1 METPLYPPSG
11 PDARATWGNTVIG
24 GNAQVHQGNVYSS
37 GVNQKEQCWVDL
49 RVLDP
54 RDDMERIE
62 GNKDKLLD
70 EAYRWVF
77 STPEYSHFT
86 TWDSDGALH
95 LPRNRLLWIKGHAG
109 TGKTMLMIGTIRS
122 LSNLAPGSRFPD
134 ISFFFFQGTSKVL
147 SSAVSA
153 LRSLIWLLAVKQPQ
167 LFSHVLEQ
175 YQYSGARL
183 FTDHNA
189 FSALSKIFQNM
200 LRDPRLSP
208 VYFALDAID
217 ECAEGQVELIQLI
230 LTTFTL
236 THKVKWLISGRPE
249 VDLSY
254 EFQLLNSGRSNPSET
269 LLELNSQRLGDPVSA
284 YIQYK
289 LEAFRNRRG
298 YTASILAEISR
309 EVNLRSENTFL
320 WVSLAFRDLERV
332 YGGYAVERIRKMPSG
347 LSELYDHMMTRIQAG
362 SFMQPEDCMRVLEAA
377 FLAFRPLSLPEL
389 SLLTDLPTNMAKEAT
404 EKCGSFLTITGDIV
418 NLIHLSAKE
427 YLERIYSIDLAGKH
441 AAMGRRS
448 LEAMSSRLIFNMYK
462 LSMDSSPV
470 SLSPPDP
477 DPLTPLRYPCEFWAD
492 HLCFPSNEALQNNPN
507 LADGGVVWGFL
518 TEHLLQWLESLSL
531 QSKVSKGAQ
540 ILERLSQATEPI
552 ISPRLC
558 RLLSDALKFLGIHGS
573 IIEKAPLQVYG
584 SALVFSPDSSEV
596 RKMCW
601 ESRLPVI
608 RKVVGLRDS
617 WGACIRAFER
627 LGSPVDSIAFSP
639 CGKILAIILEDR
651 STQVLDI
658 ATGACLWSLGGVWC
672 MRRVLTSFSP
682 DGELLATISD
692 DHIELREVATGAIRQ
707 SLYVRSGSTAH
718 TPEVAFSPNGKL
730 LVSILGDE
738 TFIWDLARGSIQHPR
753 LLSTLGDVS
762 QIAFSPDSK
771 SLRAFCNTN
780 FPETHT
786 KIAFC
791 DIETGSIIKSVLA
804 FGHKAVRMALWPDGK
819 TLASA
824 SSYGH
829 IKLWDTMTYDYRDIR
844 HEKGVI
850 FSTVA
855 FSPDGKTL
863 ACASNHSLLL
873 RDTATGLSL
882 GELPG
887 FPDTTAIAFSPDG
900 KILASAADETTWVW
914 DVATGA
920 NRTQP
925 PVRKIIFSSDGKMAA
940 STSDDTNVQ
949 LWDVSTGELRQTLR
963 GHRTDVVS
971 CTFSPDGKMLASV
984 SSDRVLYLWDAAT
997 GLPRRRP
1004 NGDDCFSSAWVEYDD
1019 RDDDDFSLNR
1029 IVGGPPHTFS
1039 LDSAKLACASDGLI
1053 DLWNITSEELRQIPV
1068 GDTKVIAAMA
1078 FSPDGRMI
1086 VSMTRKGHI
1095 SLWDV
1100 ATGTLL
1106 RTSFNGGAYFYF
1118 QVDFDPHWPLHLA
1131 VAFSPDGEML
1141 ATVSTQRNVR
1151 IWSVATA
1158 SCRHILG
1165 DRFTEHDLGA
1175 PSDAVVFSPDS
1186 KLVASSSLYSSTI
1199 RVWDAIMGTL
1209 IQTTKVPGLSSR
1221 KLAFSQDG
1229 RYIETNQG
1237 SIRVMTREVPEIWE
1251 LESRCPLL
1259 VTDQWITR
1267 NGKGIV
1273 WLSTHDKPSW
1283 VEVCG
1288 DVVVMA
1294 HGSGHMTWL
1303 YFNTSP

>member
-608 RKVVGLRDS
+608 RKVVG
-617 WGACIRAFER
+617 
-627 LGSPVDSIAFSP
+627 
-639 CGKILAIILEDR
+639 
-651 STQVLDI
+651 
-658 ATGACLWSLGGVWC
+658 
-672 MRRVLTSFSP
+672 
-682 DGELLATISD
+682 
-692 DHIELREVATGAIRQ
+692 
-707 SLYVRSGSTAH
+707 
-718 TPEVAFSPNGKL
+718 
-730 LVSILGDE
+730 
-738 TFIWDLARGSIQHPR
+738 
-753 LLSTLGDVS
+753 DVS

-1106 RTSFNGGAYFYF
+1106 RTTGCIELS
-1118 QVDFDPHWPLHLA
+1118 
-1131 VAFSPDGEML
+1131 
-1141 ATVSTQRNVR
+1141 
-1151 IWSVATA
+1151 
-1158 SCRHILG
+1158 ILL
-1165 DRFTEHDLGA
+1165 D
-1175 PSDAVVFSPDS
+1175 
-1186 KLVASSSLYSSTI
+1186 Y
-1199 RVWDAIMGTL
+1199 
-1209 IQTTKVPGLSSR
+1209 PGLGC
-1221 KLAFSQDG
+1221 DYG
-1229 RYIETNQG
+1229 HTHTDDEGPG
-1237 SIRVMTREVPEIWE
+1237 S
-1251 LESRCPLL
+1251 LL
-1259 VTDQWITR
+1259 
-1267 NGKGIV
+1267 
-1273 WLSTHDKPSW
+1273 S
-1283 VEVCG
+1283 
-1288 DVVVMA
+1288 
-1294 HGSGHMTWL
+1294 
-1303 YFNTSP
+1303 